1 MTTLK
6 QNPLLLGSILEDF
19 FPANP
24 VYFSP
29 VNIFENEQGFN
40 IELKVPG
47 IKKDQINIQ
56 IEKGLLIISYQHPQS
71 NDPKNEKLIKREFS
85 TKSFKRTFSL
95 DDKINSQAIEAVME
109 NGILNLHLPLKEEN
123 LEPKKIISIK

>member
-1 MTTLK
+1 
-6 QNPLLLGSILEDF
+6 
-19 FPANP
+19 
-24 VYFSP
+24 
-29 VNIFENEQGFN
+29 
-40 IELKVPG
+40 
-47 IKKDQINIQ
+47 
-56 IEKGLLIISYQHPQS
+56 
-71 NDPKNEKLIKREFS
+71 LIKREFS